1 MKKKIKA
8 IVTGGC
14 GFIGSHLVEKLIKKN
29 FNVIVIDNLETGN
42 IKNINKYK
50 KKLKFIKADI
60 KNYSK
65 IEPLF
70 FKAKYVFHLAAIAEI
85 VPSIDN
91 PQNYFDTNVSG
102 TLNVLKA
109 CSKHKVSKIIYSA
122 SSSCYGLTKKYPTNE
137 NVSIDPQYPY
147 AFTKYQGEQ
156 LIIHWSKVYKLDFIS
171 LRLFNVYGTRSRT
184 SGAYGAVFGVFLAQK
199 LNKYPFTIVGDG
211 KQKRDFT
218 YVTDVVEAFIKAA
231 MSNKINKIYNVGTGK
246 PTSINKISRLI
257 DKRNKLIYLP
267 KRPGEPDK
275 THANIKLI
283 NKDLNWK
290 PKISIEEGVKKIL
303 LEIEYW
309 KKSPLWTASKIKMAT
324 HSWFKYLSND

>member
-102 TLNVLKA
+102 TLNVLKCA
-109 CSKHKVSKIIYSA
+109 ADAKLRRVVYSA
-122 SSSCYGLTKKYPTNE
+122 SSS
-137 NVSIDPQYPY
+137 
-147 AFTKYQGEQ
+147 
-156 LIIHWSKVYKLDFIS
+156 
-171 LRLFNVYGTRSRT
+171 
-184 SGAYGAVFGVFLAQK
+184 AYGIKKKCLV
-199 LNKYPFTIVGDG
+199 
-211 KQKRDFT
+211 KRQT
-218 YVTDVVEAFIKAA
+218 K
-231 MSNKINKIYNVGTGK
+231 
-246 PTSINKISRLI
+246 
-257 DKRNKLIYLP
+257 
-267 KRPGEPDK
+267 
-275 THANIKLI
+275 
-283 NKDLNWK
+283 
-290 PKISIEEGVKKIL
+290 
-303 LEIEYW
+303 
-309 KKSPLWTASKIKMAT
+309 
-324 HSWFKYLSND
+324 